1 MIEYLVKYFLFIF
14 LILSDKCKANDILG
28 CGGFV
33 KSHVNLDFSKIEIGL
48 YNKAGSL
55 KEKTECAPTNGY
67 YFLPL
72 YEKGEYV
79 LKVHPPAGWSFEPS
93 QVDLTIDGVT
103 DQCSTGQD
111 VNFAFNGFGITG
123 RVITAGRQEGP
134 SGIAV
139 QLVNDKGEVR
149 NTVTTVG
156 GDFHF
161 TPVIPGK
168 YTVKA
173 SHQRWKLDPAQAVVQ
188 VKEGNTVLPS
198 GVLAVKG
205 YDVSGSVT
213 SFGSPISGVY
223 VLLYSKEEN
232 PKFRVEGCN
241 TALLQGVPDSPICH
255 SVTDAS
261 GEFKFG
267 LVPSGQY
274 SLLALSTPP
283 GQVAVSYNVKPE
295 RVPFVVKHDSLFI
308 RNAFEVTGFTLVG
321 SVVAAV
327 SGPGLSGTR
336 VLLDGRAVGNSDGTG
351 KFTLPSLQPGVYTL
365 GFQHEQCEFEDVQ
378 VSVLPSGPKSVPR
391 GRAARWR
398 VCGAVAPPHHGGVAL
413 LAEGGQPRVIRVPLG
428 NDGKWCTFLPPGVY
442 SARVEVSDQEQ
453 RDGLQYY
460 PLSQKV
466 AVGNAPVEGVLF
478 SQLKGKLS
486 GKVECKDRVACAAL
500 EVTLRPLSAD
510 GGYVGQPLTTIAK
523 DGKYI
528 FEEVLPGSVEISVP
542 TERLCWVEA
551 RHNVAVTQEHADVPT
566 FHHTG
571 YVLKVHSTH
580 EVQVEFSSGDSAGE
594 LLVPAGLSQSCV
606 DRAALYTLTPRG
618 CHRFNPPQL
627 HADTSAEVPTTVYLV
642 ATAHAVVIKVTSPDP
657 VEDLV
662 LRINTDGHGTKE
674 IGPLTP
680 LKPPTGGY
688 NFEHTLYMADGEV
701 AVVSAHSSSLLF
713 QPPDPQQVMGGG
725 ECQPEGL
732 IIRALRGLTLSGR
745 IVPPVDEVLV
755 TLQSDDLKLTQV
767 TTSEG
772 TYKFGPL
779 DASKK
784 YTIRA
789 EKESYILFEPDQNG
803 DIKAHKLAEITVELL
818 DDADNTPLQGALVS
832 VSGGTYRRNV
842 VSGPG
847 GRLRFGALSPAQYY
861 VKPNMKEY
869 KFTPPHKIVAVQEGH
884 THELTLR
891 YGALILYTFQKWPKR
906 SLLSLG
912 GVGWRGATLLA
923 LPAPDSPPHCAPEE
937 ATTEAKGTF
946 SSRVLAKTSKTS
958 PNTTGLSCLVVAQRD
973 VEGVRLVAVQPQQ
986 TTDAA
991 ALVHAPS
998 LDHYRSLRLTLAPE
1012 AAPHTPIYSTKLDP
1026 AGYSQTMNPGLMYTL
1041 PRLPAD
1047 NKTYILQLESTL
1059 SKASHAYE
1067 EQVHYFT
1074 SDGHFK
1080 FFHIQF
1086 SPKVKSSEQ
1095 ELRQT
1100 SLLVIPLLIALAL
1113 VYKQR
1118 EQLMNSLVGFASGR
1132 TKPMKPQRVNRP
1144 EVLDKPT
1151 IDQIVSTVN
1160 AAGKKVSKKKAQ

>member
-1 MIEYLVKYFLFIF
+1 MIEYLVNYFLFIF
-14 LILSDKCKANDILG
+14 LVLSDKCKANDILG

-111 VNFAFNGFGITG
+111 INFAFNGFGITG

-308 RNAFEVTGFTLVG
+308 RNAF
-321 SVVAAV
+321 
-327 SGPGLSGTR
+327 
-336 VLLDGRAVGNSDGTG
+336 
-351 KFTLPSLQPGVYTL
+351 
-365 GFQHEQCEFEDVQ
+365 EQCEFEDVQ

-732 IIRALRGLTLSGR
+732 VIRALRGLTLSGR

-755 TLQSDDLKLTQV
+755 TLQSDDLKLIQV

-891 YGALILYTFQKWPKR
+891 GVRVAWSCLG

-923 LPAPDSPPHCAPEE
+923 LPAADSPPHCAPEE

-946 SSRVLAKTSKTS
+946 RIRGLLPNCVYTIQLKESDAPELLGLKLAKAPPT
-958 PNTTGLSCLVVAQRD
+958 LEVVAQRD

-1026 AGYSQTMNPGLMYTL
+1026 
-1041 PRLPAD
+1041 
-1047 NKTYILQLESTL
+1047 
-1059 SKASHAYE
+1059 
-1067 EQVHYFT
+1067 
-1074 SDGHFK
+1074 
-1080 FFHIQF
+1080 
-1086 SPKVKSSEQ
+1086 EQ